1 MEQWPQEVTLDGK
14 PAAQSSRPNV
24 GLGGN
29 SESSVSGRNWPRS
42 ELVDLP
48 VITHEQNAI

>member
-24 GLGGN
+24 GFGGN
-29 SESSVSGRNWPRS
+29 SESPVSGRNWP
-42 ELVDLP
+42 V
-48 VITHEQNAI
+48 AIQMVAKDR